1 MPFKLRIASMFNL
14 ICVRRSFATQLCE
27 RDPRPVFVQVAGA
40 PMARF
45 DFAKCRRLVPAARQR
60 VGTARVEMVAQRRV
74 DLARNVALEVLP
86 INRSLVGA
94 RVERISSATAPEMCL
109 FLKNNQRK
117 SNGRC

>member
-27 RDPRPVFVQVAGA
+27 RDPHPVFVQVAGG

-60 VGTARVEMVAQRRV
+60 VGTARVEMAARRRV
-74 DLARNVALEVLP
+74 DLARNVALEDHAFAIPRTVFP
-86 INRSLVGA
+86 KAVPRS
-94 RVERISSATAPEMCL
+94 
-109 FLKNNQRK
+109 NQRRALLQ
-117 SNGRC
+117 NLIAETVAP